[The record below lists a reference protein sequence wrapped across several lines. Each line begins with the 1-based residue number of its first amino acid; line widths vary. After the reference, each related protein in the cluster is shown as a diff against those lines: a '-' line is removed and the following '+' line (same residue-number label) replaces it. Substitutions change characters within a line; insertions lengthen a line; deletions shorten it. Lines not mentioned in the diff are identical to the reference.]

1 FAFLCRDVDAMRA
14 SRAARRLRETI
25 AARELPGAGPS
36 RLTLSLGVA
45 DLALLHEPTAE
56 ALIKAAESAL
66 TIARRAGGDRVEIY
80 DPENEPTR
88 LV

>member
-1 FAFLCRDVDAMRA
+1 V
-14 SRAARRLRETI
+14 
-25 AARELPGAGPS
+25 
-36 RLTLSLGVA
+36 SLGVA
-45 DLALLHEPTAE
+45 DLALLHEPTAQ

-66 TIARRAGGDRVEIY
+66 VVARRAGGNHVEIY

>member
-1 FAFLCRDVDAMRA
+1 M
-14 SRAARRLRETI
+14 RAARAATRIRETL
-25 AARELPGAGPS
+25 AAHTFPTSAGP
-36 RLTLSLGVA
+36 LQITVSLGVA
-45 DLALLHEPTAE
+45 DLALLHEPTAQ

-66 TIARRAGGDRVEIY
+66 VAARRAGGNSVEIY